1 MKKLII
7 PVILMATILQGCCNN
22 TIKTSDTI
30 ADKMQAPQPAD
41 VKIKGRIGKKIDTFI
56 QERVLSNFAKEE
68 IFPESEKAFANP
80 IDDEYETVGE
90 WRGEF
95 WGKLAISASR
105 VQNYTQDAKLK
116 KYLKQTAYNVMSY
129 QHDDGYIGSYK
140 NKLFLKVDD
149 PIANRAKF
157 GWACPWCWNL
167 WCRKYTLWGLLSI
180 YETNN
185 DPMILESARRSA
197 DQYIDMLHDNKI
209 KICDTGTFVGMPSMS
224 ILKPMLIL
232 YRYTGDKKFLD
243 FSKEIVS
250 YWDRDGNPAPN
261 FFKNIKTDKAIHEW
275 YPEPEK
281 WAKAYEMMS
290 CLQGLLEY
298 YRVTGDK
305 KCLDTV
311 KEMHARLWKHERNA
325 IDGVGYN
332 DQFANG
338 ANEINGVTETC
349 DSIHWMRLSYELFL
363 ITGDAKYMD
372 IFETTALNAFLAG
385 IYRDGKWAARGV
397 RSHTRHMT
405 SPGQKSKFSH
415 CCVNNVPRGFM
426 DMAQSLAMSDKCG
439 NVYVNLYIPATV
451 KLGCTNVEILDG
463 YLQNGETYITISTKS
478 PKTVK
483 FRIPS
488 WSKKLL
494 IDGKSYTGDW
504 AEVKVDGK
512 KTFFLKFDFTPRIVH
527 SKLKATDYPEK
538 SNTNWRWIASQQQQ
552 PTYALLRKTPG
563 ATIRVGPLLLA
574 RSKKIGN
581 TEKEMFESKS
591 INNTKC
597 EVKLIP
603 DISQYSMCCWVAII
617 KTPNGVIRT
626 RVCDLSTANDEIS
639 DDDHLVH
646 SIFF

>member
-1 MKKLII
+1 MKKIFIPLIAS
-7 PVILMATILQGCCNN
+7 VAILQGCCNN
-22 TIKTSDTI
+22 IVKTTDTNSD
-30 ADKMQAPQPAD
+30 KLQAPQPAD
-41 VKIKGRIGKKIDTFI
+41 VKIKGPIGKKIDTFI
-56 QERVLSNFAKEE
+56 NERILSDFAKEN
-68 IFPESEKAFANP
+68 IFPEAERAFSHP
-80 IDDEYETVGE
+80 IDDELVTIGE

-105 VQNYTQDAKLK
+105 IQNYTQDAELK
-116 KYLKQTAYNVMSY
+116 KFLKQTAYKVMSY

-149 PIANRAKF
+149 PIANREKI

-167 WCRKYTLWGLLSI
+167 WCRKYTLWGLLAI
-180 YETNN
+180 YDTNK

-250 YWDRDGNPAPN
+250 YWHRAGNPAPN
-261 FFKNIKTDKAIHEW
+261 FFENIKTDKAIHQW

-338 ANEINGVTETC
+338 ANEINGITETC
-349 DSIHWMRLSYELFL
+349 DSIHWMRLSHELFL

-372 IFETTALNAFLAG
+372 IFEKN
-385 IYRDGKWAARGV
+385 R
-397 RSHTRHMT
+397 
-405 SPGQKSKFSH
+405 
-415 CCVNNVPRGFM
+415 
-426 DMAQSLAMSDKCG
+426 
-439 NVYVNLYIPATV
+439 
-451 KLGCTNVEILDG
+451 
-463 YLQNGETYITISTKS
+463 
-478 PKTVK
+478 
-483 FRIPS
+483 
-488 WSKKLL
+488 
-494 IDGKSYTGDW
+494 
-504 AEVKVDGK
+504 
-512 KTFFLKFDFTPRIVH
+512 
-527 SKLKATDYPEK
+527 
-538 SNTNWRWIASQQQQ
+538 
-552 PTYALLRKTPG
+552 
-563 ATIRVGPLLLA
+563 
-574 RSKKIGN
+574 
-581 TEKEMFESKS
+581 
-591 INNTKC
+591 
-597 EVKLIP
+597 
-603 DISQYSMCCWVAII
+603 
-617 KTPNGVIRT
+617 
-626 RVCDLSTANDEIS
+626 
-639 DDDHLVH
+639 
-646 SIFF
+646 